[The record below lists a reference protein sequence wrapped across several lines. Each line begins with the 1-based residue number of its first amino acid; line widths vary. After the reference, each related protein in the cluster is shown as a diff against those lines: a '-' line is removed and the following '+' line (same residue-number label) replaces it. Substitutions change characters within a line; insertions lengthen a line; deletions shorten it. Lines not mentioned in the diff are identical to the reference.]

1 MIGNKV
7 PDKITNV
14 SKKRSAKELHNNDDE
29 TKEDVA
35 ITTHERRY
43 ISPEER
49 QQIMNKLKLVQKYN
63 NGTPKKS
70 KVFKRWI
77 K

>member
-14 SKKRSAKELHNNDDE
+14 SKKRSARELHNNDE
-29 TKEDVA
+29 KTEDVA
-35 ITTHERRY
+35 ITTHEIRY

-49 QQIMNKLKLVQKYN
+49 QQIINKLKLVQKYN
-63 NGTPKKS
+63 NGTPKNS
-70 KVFKRWI
+70 KVFKR
-77 K
+77 

>member
-14 SKKRSAKELHNNDDE
+14 SKKRSARELHNNDE
-29 TKEDVA
+29 KKEDVA
-35 ITTHERRY
+35 ITTHEIRY

-49 QQIMNKLKLVQKYN
+49 QQIINKLKLV
-63 NGTPKKS
+63 
-70 KVFKRWI
+70 
-77 K
+77 